1 MEALAD
7 GFLAFVSMIGLNA
20 DLMQRHGLRVLD
32 GVVVTFQIVALSM
45 VLGALIAYPMAMMR
59 MSRNAL
65 LSGFAFVYIYF
76 FRGTPLLAQLFLIYY
91 GLGSV
96 LVDHR
101 SFLEDLG
108 LWVYFR
114 EAFYYVIFAFALN
127 TGAYQAEILRGGIE
141 SVPRGQIE
149 AGQALGLQHGMIY
162 RKIVLPQALIIALRP
177 FGNELIL
184 MIKASAV
191 ASIVTVFDLMG
202 ATRFAFSRSFDFQVY
217 LWAAVIYLIIVESIR
232 RIWDRLEYRMTRH
245 LRRAP

>member
-1 MEALAD
+1 METLVDA
-7 GFLAFVSMIGLNA
+7 FLWVVTLIGLNA
-20 DLMQRHGLRVLD
+20 DLMQRHGLRVLQ

-59 MSRNAL
+59 MSSNRI
-65 LSGFAFVYIYF
+65 LSGIAFVYIYF

-101 SFLEDLG
+101 GLLEEWGLWSFL
-108 LWVYFR
+108 R

-149 AGQALGLQHGMIY
+149 AGQALGLQKGTIY
-162 RKIVLPQALIIALRP
+162 RKIVLPQAFIIALRP

-232 RIWDRLEYRMTRH
+232 RIWDWLEHRMTRH
-245 LRRAP
+245 LRPAT